1 MTSAGEVYLSLFG
14 DNFEPD
20 NVSQHI
26 GLVATAVERK
36 GARNPDVPLPRVS
49 AWAFSIGKIE
59 DDVINV
65 YDMSERLVE
74 KLVPYG
80 LKIAEAKEIFNL
92 TCVLQVVLWIDQDDT
107 KSMPAIG
114 FERSVIDFLK
124 VIGGTI
130 DIDTYR
136 N

>member
-1 MTSAGEVYLSLFG
+1 MTSTGEVYLSLFG

-26 GLVATAVERK
+26 GLVATAVQRK
-36 GARNPDVPLPRVS
+36 GARNQDVPVPQVS
-49 AWAFSIGKIE
+49 AWAFSTGKIE
-59 DDVINV
+59 NDVIDV
-65 YDMSERLVE
+65 YEMSECLVE
-74 KLVPYG
+74 KLAPYA

-92 TCVLQVVLWIDQDDT
+92 TCVLQVVLWMDQDDT

-114 FERSVIDFLK
+114 FGRSVIDFLK

>member
-1 MTSAGEVYLSLFG
+1 MTSAGEIYLSLYG
-14 DNFEPD
+14 DNFEPN

-26 GLVATAVERK
+26 GLVATAVLRK

-49 AWAFSIGKIE
+49 AWEFSTGKIE
-59 DDVINV
+59 DDVIDV
-65 YDMSERLVE
+65 YEMSERLVE
-74 KLVPYG
+74 KLAPFAM
-80 LKIAEAKEIFNL
+80 KIAEAKEFFNL